1 MTDIHTPEIR
11 SRNMSAI
18 SGKDTKP
25 ELKVRRMLHAKGF
38 RFRLRNRHL
47 PGNPDIVLPKYKAVI
62 FVNGCFWHLHSC
74 PLFHWPAARSDWWRE
89 KLTAN
94 KARDEKNLYLLQAL
108 GWRVAVIWECSL
120 KGRRRLSDDDIVTQ
134 LSGWLKSQVSDLT
147 LSGYF
152 D

>member
-1 MTDIHTPEIR
+1 M
-11 SRNMSAI
+11 
-18 SGKDTKP
+18 
-25 ELKVRRMLHAKGF
+25 
-38 RFRLRNRHL
+38 
-47 PGNPDIVLPKYKAVI
+47 
-62 FVNGCFWHLHSC
+62 
-74 PLFHWPAARSDWWRE
+74 
-89 KLTAN
+89 
-94 KARDEKNLYLLQAL
+94 YLLQAL